1 MVAIGGA
8 IPVPPSSLSRSHSQS
23 EAQGGATVQEPKR
36 TRTVRRN
43 RRHPA
48 FGAARVVVWQHPAG
62 ARLKIHLISWGSCA
76 KPRTVWLRP
85 IFGGTGCRC
94 TLLLLWYLARPRSAP
109 SAHSLMQEST
119 APRRNRC
126 WVHHCSRAAPL
137 PYSLPLATC
146 RQGFRDSGLVALL
159 GHQHIRFLQINF
171 PGSLDSSVRSVE
183 VTSNQTQLMPSH
195 YHLIISSHLVPA
207 HIGSSHCPN
216 TD

>member
-1 MVAIGGA
+1 MGFLGLRGWSASRLVHMNSLAAGASVVAIGGA

-94 TLLLLWYLARPRSAP
+94 TLLLLWYLARPRPAP

-126 WVHHCSRAAPL
+126 WVHHCRTVCLSQPAGKASGTRDLLPCSATSTSVSYRSTSRAH
-137 PYSLPLATC
+137 ST
-146 RQGFRDSGLVALL
+146 
-159 GHQHIRFLQINF
+159 
-171 PGSLDSSVRSVE
+171 
-183 VTSNQTQLMPSH
+183 
-195 YHLIISSHLVPA
+195 HL
-207 HIGSSHCPN
+207 
-216 TD
+216 